1 MRRAAKTDANQQ
13 AIVERLRAI
22 GARVFYVKE
31 PVDLLVGYR
40 NATVL
45 LECKA
50 PGGRI
55 TKAQAEFIAQWNGGA
70 LHVVRDPDEAVNLVL
85 QECK

>member
-1 MRRAAKTDANQQ
+1 MRRAARVDVNQQ

-22 GARVFYVKE
+22 GARVYFIKE
-31 PVDLLVGYR
+31 PVDLMVGYR

-70 LHVVRDPDEAVNLVL
+70 LHVVRDAEEAVNLVL